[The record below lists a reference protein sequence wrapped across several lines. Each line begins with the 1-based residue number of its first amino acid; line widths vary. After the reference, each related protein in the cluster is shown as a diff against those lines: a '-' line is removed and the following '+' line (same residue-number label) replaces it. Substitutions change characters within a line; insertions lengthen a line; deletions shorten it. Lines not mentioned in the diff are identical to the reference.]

1 VLRINAAVN
10 KPGTKSFIAVLDI
23 FGFENFKKNS
33 FEQLCINYTNEK
45 LQLHFN
51 EHIFKIEQ
59 EEYAREKINWS
70 RVDFKDN
77 LECINLIEKGSPP
90 GLLSLLDEETK
101 FPKCA
106 TVFCHSIVW
115 LANTRFF
122 FLSSGPRT

>member
-1 VLRINAAVN
+1 VARINQAISRSN
-10 KPGTKSFIAVLDI
+10 QKQFIAVLDI

-51 EHIFKIEQ
+51 EHIFKMEQ

-77 LECINLIEKGSPP
+77 QPCIDLIEKVPST
-90 GLLSLLDEETK
+90 LLLLLL
-101 FPKCA
+101 P
-106 TVFCHSIVW
+106 
-115 LANTRFF
+115 LFF
-122 FLSSGPRT
+122 AVITSCSCLTNNLYLVCECVNV